1 MLLNHVETV
10 KYKKKKKI
18 VRVIFIVIFVDEW
31 VKVER
36 VRYKNRK

>member
-10 KYKKKKKI
+10 KYWLKEKI